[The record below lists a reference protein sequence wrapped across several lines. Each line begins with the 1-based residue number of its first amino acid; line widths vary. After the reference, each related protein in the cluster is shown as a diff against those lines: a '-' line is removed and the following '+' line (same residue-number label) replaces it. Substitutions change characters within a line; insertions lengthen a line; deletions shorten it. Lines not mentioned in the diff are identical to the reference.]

1 MLIYYSLR
9 LQPHETSRVLVRQLR
24 GAEEV
29 VHAPVKRAALP
40 MPEIGLQV
48 MKQLHDLCG
57 WGGSANGIVACVV
70 QSVKVVPMHARRSP
84 NASEDGPKRIHWLVL
99 AALACGVLPIRP
111 HNCQGRPN
119 GAIVHPPRRCPN
131 ALPNDLREC

>member
-1 MLIYYSLR
+1 MFQLKMLRKYKKDICLFSSVSI
-9 LQPHETSRVLVRQLR
+9 QPHETSRVLVRQLR

-70 QSVKVVPMHARRSP
+70 QSVKVIP
-84 NASEDGPKRIHWLVL
+84 NARE
-99 AALACGVLPIRP
+99 ALS
-111 HNCQGRPN
+111 Q
-119 GAIVHPPRRCPN
+119 
-131 ALPNDLREC
+131 RE